1 MKQKVLISRRHLAGI
16 LAIGV
21 VIALLF
27 LVRGWQQARAEITTD
42 ITSPLLAYSDTLALV
57 RFQVDGPVAPVSSLG
72 GACGPVEG
80 VLQDKAGEPLA
91 QVGATTPNAGFMACT
106 TDETGISHYTL
117 IFWGDFRARPPH
129 QIQIRFLHTT
139 SDALSN
145 LLWKGFKKASWASI
159 IGPSHHGVSLTDAL
173 QTPNLIL
180 LRLCAQLP
188 SAEDWHPRGE
198 LLLNGEVWEIVSSG
212 IPNFRKPGALGTS
225 ERCFIA
231 LLEKSSSWA
240 SRAETTHGVQFH
252 LRWER
257 SLPECFS
264 AEAYRRDIEPFL
276 QKHGLSP
283 EHAGL
288 TQQLDFWCLGTS
300 IHPDFWEFLQK
311 EWRYGPTYTLQL
323 AP

>member
-1 MKQKVLISRRHLAGI
+1 MEKKALISRPHLAGI
-16 LAIGV
+16 LAIGGV
-21 VIALLF
+21 VALLF
-27 LVRGWQQARAEITTD
+27 LVRGWQQARAEITAD
-42 ITSPLLAYSDTLALV
+42 MTSPLLVYSDTLALV
-57 RFQVDGPVAPVSSLG
+57 RFQVDRPVAPASSLD

-80 VLQDKAGEPLA
+80 VLQDQAGDPLA
-91 QVGATTPNAGFMACT
+91 QVGTKTPGAGFVACI
-106 TDETGISHYTL
+106 TDAQGISHYTL

-129 QIQIRFLHTT
+129 QIQIRFLQTT
-139 SDALSN
+139 TDAFSN
-145 LLWKGFKKASWASI
+145 PLWKGFKKATWAAI
-159 IGPSHHGVSLTDAL
+159 RGASHPGVTFTDAL
-173 QTPNLIL
+173 QTPNLIV

-231 LLEKSSSWA
+231 LLEKSPSSA
-240 SRAETTHGVQFH
+240 SRPETAHGVQLH

-257 SLPECFS
+257 SVPECFS

-283 EHAGL
+283 EQAGL
-288 TQQLDFWCLGTS
+288 TQQQDFWCLGTPV
-300 IHPDFWEFLQK
+300 HPDFWEFLQK
-311 EWRYGPTYTLQL
+311 DWRHGPTYTLQL
-323 AP
+323 VP